1 MKTFNYSIFKEA
13 KWDNEILSSVAKINE
28 FKGKQSNLNFLNKAK
43 ITKLMDNANIQSTIF
58 SNKIE
63 GIITTSTRIKQIYAN
78 KSQPKNRD
86 ECEILGYRDVL
97 KTINENYEYIPL
109 KSSYILQLHRDLF
122 KYSYKQGGS
131 FKNQQN
137 YITETKADGS
147 KFVRFTPLEPSATT
161 DAMDNLCLEFN
172 LATSS
177 LDVEPLIL
185 IPVFIVDFLCIH
197 PFNDGNGRISRLL
210 TDLLLYKFGY
220 FVGKYISIEK
230 IIDETKEVYYQA
242 LFDSSFSWYEN
253 CNDYTPFIK
262 YFLHI
267 LLKSHKTLME
277 QLLNLENEKLTAV
290 EQVEKAIST
299 IYGKFSKKNIIEL
312 CPLLSETSIERAL
325 KELITARKI
334 KKYGD
339 KKATYYT
346 K

>member
-28 FKGKQSNLNFLNKAK
+28 FKGKQSNLNYLNKAK

-109 KSSYILQLHRDLF
+109 KSTYMLQLHRDLF

-147 KFVRFTPLEPSATT
+147 KFVRFAPLESSATP

-242 LFDSSFSWYEN
+242 LFDSSFNWYEN

>member
-147 KFVRFTPLEPSATT
+147 KFFRFTPLEPSATT

-230 IIDETKEVYYQA
+230 IIDETKKVYYQA
-242 LFDSSFSWYEN
+242 LFDSSLNWYEN